1 MEVVADL
8 AASQCTPWSC
18 RPAAMERMATP
29 IQLETGDTVYRC
41 GERALYWYRILK
53 GTVRKS
59 TLSANGQRQI
69 VDFLVTGDLF
79 GFGESHEHQFSTE
92 VISAGT
98 RVARYPRKS
107 AEQLVECDP
116 QVGRLLRKQAFDSI
130 LRLQTRTLILGRTGA
145 LARVSAFLLDWADRC
160 GPARSADIS
169 LPMSRY
175 DVADYVSMAVETVCR
190 ALSVLRERQVI
201 ATCGSRRL
209 RICDRRLLERV
220 REGEDPTQVRGLP
233 SRTCPAHSAMDCN

>member
-1 MEVVADL
+1 MEVMADL
-8 AASQCTPWSC
+8 AASQRMPWSC
-18 RPAAMERMATP
+18 RPAAMERVATP

-41 GERALYWYRILK
+41 GERALYWYRIVR

-79 GFGESHEHQFSTE
+79 GFGESNAHQFSTE

-116 QVGRLLRKQAFDSI
+116 QVGRLLRKQAFESI
-130 LRLQTRTLILGRTGA
+130 SRLQARTLILGRTGS

-160 GPARSADIS
+160 GPSRTSVIS

-175 DVADYVSMAVETVCR
+175 DIADYVSMAVETVCR
-190 ALSVLRERQVI
+190 ALSLLRERQVI
-201 ATCGSRRL
+201 ATCGTRRV
-209 RICDRRLLERV
+209 RICDHRMLERV
-220 REGEDPTQVRGLP
+220 REGEDPTAVPAISSLA
-233 SRTCPAHSAMDCN
+233 CPAQPAMDCS